1 MLIFPKLQKT
11 LIIIIEIID
20 NVPSMIPDISLI
32 LVFFLINYILLD
44 QFSETH
50 RSNFKNITFM
60 GFLSFLDFTHITSLW
75 NTTVD
80 CFLDILP
87 AKDKRRREVKNDIL
101 KGPRKKMAEIFWEG

>member
-1 MLIFPKLQKT
+1 
-11 LIIIIEIID
+11 
-20 NVPSMIPDISLI
+20 
-32 LVFFLINYILLD
+32 
-44 QFSETH
+44 
-50 RSNFKNITFM
+50 M